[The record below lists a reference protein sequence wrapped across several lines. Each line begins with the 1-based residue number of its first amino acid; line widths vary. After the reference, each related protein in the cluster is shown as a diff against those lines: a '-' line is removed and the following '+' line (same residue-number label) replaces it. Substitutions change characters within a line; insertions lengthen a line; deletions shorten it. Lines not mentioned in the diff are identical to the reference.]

1 MGKKK
6 TTTESADVALK
17 QQDVTDSAIAK
28 AAVAGAKKSRRV
40 EEGIVYVNA
49 SYNNTVVTVTDT
61 KGNVLVWAS
70 AGSLGFSGPKKAT
83 PFASSK
89 VIAAISEKLKAAG
102 PEKVSVIVKGIGSG
116 RDSAIRSLI
125 THGFNVVSIK
135 DATPIP
141 FNGPRPKKVRR
152 V

>member
-6 TTTESADVALK
+6 VTTQSNEEALA
-17 QQDVTDSAIAK
+17 QGAAVE
-28 AAVAGAKKSRRV
+28 AAVAKSGGKKSRRV
-40 EEGIVYVNA
+40 EKGKVYINA
-49 SYNNTVVTVTDT
+49 SYNNTVITITDT
-61 KGNVLVWAS
+61 GGNVLAWAS

-89 VIAAISEKLKAAG
+89 VVAAIVEKIQSTG
-102 PEKVSVIVKGIGSG
+102 PKEVEVIVKGIGSG

-125 THGFNVVSIK
+125 NEGFILTSIK
-135 DATPIP
+135 DVTPIP
-141 FNGPRPKKVRR
+141 HNGPRPPKVRR